1 MWGRIPFWASLNIG
15 YWHTD
20 TREAWALSSTWMD
33 GALVGGPPHPCHLS
47 PGLGKGLEP
56 SV

>member
-20 TREAWALSSTWMD
+20 TREAWALSSIWIGD
-33 GALVGGPPHPCHLS
+33 WLVALPIPAISG
-47 PGLGKGLEP
+47 
-56 SV
+56 